1 MYDVL
6 KPCSVQYDLAREY
19 FGDEIRFFI
28 NSVAAG
34 WYLCNFL
41 HAVGEE
47 IEEESSQEED
57 ELHTTVSIPNQ
68 TEEMEKV
75 EKVEEALWREEN
87 LATERDL
94 EIADFD
100 LPERMQLVEGK
111 IRYILLFTTIG
122 FCLIDEEEMDYCVDW
137 IYNNLIKYNA
147 ELIYHQ
153 RAAVH
158 EIEQVIK
165 LYAVGY
171 LLVFH

>member
-1 MYDVL
+1 M
-6 KPCSVQYDLAREY
+6 
-19 FGDEIRFFI
+19 
-28 NSVAAG
+28 AAG
-34 WYLCNFL
+34 LYSRSFPHTL
-41 HAVGEE
+41 GEE

-75 EKVEEALWREEN
+75 EEVEEALWREEN

-94 EIADFD
+94 AIADFD

-111 IRYILLFTTIG
+111 IFFRYWYFTTIG

-137 IYNNLIKYNA
+137 IYNNLIKYNDK
-147 ELIYHQ
+147 LMDDQ
-153 RAAVH
+153 RTTLH

-165 LYAVGY
+165 FYAVGS
-171 LLVFH
+171 LFVVHVFSKGNRMHYYTVPIRSY